1 MRIISGIFKSR
12 ILKSPESDRIRP
24 TSDRAKETLFNI
36 LNNIIDFEGISC
48 LDLFCGTGN
57 LGLEAISRGAAMC
70 YFVDRHTDL
79 VKTNIEQLGVLEKS
93 KVIKSDAVNYLNSCT
108 GDKFDLIFCDPPYD
122 FEYYDRLIEK
132 ISGFNTILVLEH
144 SEILKLKPD
153 FVKYISLKKKVGAV
167 NFMLFD
173 FGTDFENKPDE

>member
-1 MRIISGIFKSR
+1 M
-12 ILKSPESDRIRP
+12 
-24 TSDRAKETLFNI
+24 
-36 LNNIIDFEGISC
+36 
-48 LDLFCGTGN
+48 
-57 LGLEAISRGAAMC
+57 
-70 YFVDRHTDL
+70 
-79 VKTNIEQLGVLEKS
+79 
-93 KVIKSDAVNYLNSCT
+93 NSCT
-108 GDKFDLIFCDPPYD
+108 SDKFDLIFCDPPYD

-132 ISGFNTILVLEH
+132 IFGFNTILVLEH